1 MNSKFSLPLALL
13 AFAVPCAELS
23 ANERPNIIVILADDL
38 GFSDPGCFG
47 GEIQTPN
54 LDWLAKKGLRFTQFY
69 NTARCSPTRASL
81 LTGQYAHKVGLAAN
95 GRSLTRNCMTL
106 AELLKTA
113 GYSTGMVGK
122 WHLSVSRTLQP
133 RMRHQKWLDH
143 QIDPKIP
150 FAPLETYP
158 VSRGFDKHYG
168 IIWGVVNYFD
178 PFSLVDGKKA
188 IKTVPK
194 DYYITDAINNKAT
207 EYIRE
212 FTKNDAPFFLYVAH
226 TAPHWPLHAK
236 KEDIAKYKGK
246 YNGGWHK
253 LRKQRYA
260 RQLKMGLFDKKNTPL
275 PKLMGKDKD
284 WDALTKREKQFMA
297 QKLEVHAAM
306 VHRLDIG
313 VGQILETLRETK
325 QLDNTLII
333 FLADNGASPEV
344 PQRPGYDR
352 TAQTRDGRIVQ
363 YLGVYIPGGEL
374 TYTGIGAFWANALNT
389 PFRYWKRES
398 FEGGTHTPMIV
409 CWLGGLKTP
418 PGETTDQT
426 GHVIDIFPTCAEL
439 AKAKYPA
446 TFQGHK
452 LTAIDGKSLVPIFQ
466 GKQREGHKQLF
477 FEHTGGA
484 ALRQGDWKLVAKAV
498 GQKKPKTWE
507 LYDLSKDRTETND
520 LAARYPKKVKI
531 MTRDWNQWY
540 QRVTQIGRANKAVK

>member
-1 MNSKFSLPLALL
+1 MISKFSVPLVLL
-13 AFAVPCAELS
+13 VFLVPCVDLA
-23 ANERPNIIVILADDL
+23 AQERPNIIVILADDM

-54 LDWLAKKGLRFTQFY
+54 IDWLAKKGLRFTQFY

-95 GRSLTRNCMTL
+95 GRSLTRNGMTL

-113 GYSTGMVGK
+113 GYNTGMVGK

-133 RMRHQKWLDH
+133 PARHQKWLDH

-178 PFSLVDGKKA
+178 PFSLVEGKKA
-188 IKTVPK
+188 VKKVPK
-194 DYYITDAINNKAT
+194 DYYITDAINNKAV
-207 EYIRE
+207 EYIRD
-212 FTKNDAPFFLYVAH
+212 FGKKDRPFFLYVAH
-226 TAPHWPLHAK
+226 CAPHWPLHAK

-253 LRKQRYA
+253 VRQQRYA

-275 PKLMGKDKD
+275 PKLMGKGKD
-284 WDALTKREKQFMA
+284 WDALTDREKKFMA
-297 QKLEVHAAM
+297 QKMEVHAAM
-306 VHRLDIG
+306 VHRLDVG
-313 VGQILETLRETK
+313 VGQMLEALRETK
-325 QLDNTLII
+325 QLNDTLII

-352 TAQTRDGRIVQ
+352 TGQTRDGRMVQ
-363 YLGVYIPGGEL
+363 YLGMFIPGGEL

-409 CWLGGLKTP
+409 CWLGGLKTD
-418 PGETTDQT
+418 PGSTTDQV
-426 GHVIDIFPTCAEL
+426 GHVIDILPTCAEL

-446 TFQGHK
+446 KYKSHK
-452 LTAIDGKSLVPIFQ
+452 LTAIDGKSLVPIFRDSV
-466 GKQREGHKQLF
+466 REGHKQLF
-477 FEHTGGA
+477 FEHTGGK
-484 ALRQGDWKLVAKAV
+484 ALREGKWKLVAPA
-498 GQKKPKTWE
+498 GGKKKRRKWE
-507 LYDLSKDRTETND
+507 LYDLSQDRTETKN
-520 LAARYPKKVKI
+520 LAAKYPERVAR
-531 MTRDWNQWY
+531 MNRDWQAWF
-540 QRVTQIGRANKAVK
+540 QRVTKIGKVKGGR